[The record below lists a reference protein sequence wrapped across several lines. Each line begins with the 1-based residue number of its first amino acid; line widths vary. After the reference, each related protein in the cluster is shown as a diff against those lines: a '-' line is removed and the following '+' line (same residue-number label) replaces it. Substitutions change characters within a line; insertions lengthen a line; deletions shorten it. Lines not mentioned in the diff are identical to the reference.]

1 MSLTHSISLTEE
13 TGTEPTRLHY
23 WITDHPR
30 NAPLCIA
37 SAQIDYWIFNSKSDA
52 EKEAMERLL
61 AAVELALT
69 QALERIK
76 TNPPCI
82 T

>member
-1 MSLTHSISLTEE
+1 MSLAHSISLTEE
-13 TGTEPTRLHY
+13 TGTETARLHY
-23 WITDHPR
+23 WLTDSDG
-30 NAPLCIA
+30 APLCIA

-52 EKEAMERLL
+52 EKEAMGRLL
-61 AAVELALT
+61 AAAELALT

-76 TNPPCI
+76 TNPPVI